1 VGDAAAGDV
10 SQEFSSAYH
19 RLALRNG
26 TSTQPIRMEAD
37 VVFDVAMGTLTGVVH
52 LRTVGLGGM
61 RVPVWACRDDA
72 SLRRPASQVLGD
84 HFVFECEVREIER

>member
-1 VGDAAAGDV
+1 VRDGAAGDV

-37 VVFDVAMGTLTGVVH
+37 V
-52 LRTVGLGGM
+52 GL
-61 RVPVWACRDDA
+61 
-72 SLRRPASQVLGD
+72 
-84 HFVFECEVREIER
+84 